1 MNTVLM
7 TKNDMA
13 QLMEHDLKSIN
24 DFLLAG
30 EADLSAYNPTVTR
43 ILIQRAETAF
53 RTAYIGSESFD
64 FTLAEKTAVNDD
76 LKSYHKRFTAL
87 SNLYFWNEE
96 G

>member
-1 MNTVLM
+1 MNTIQM

-30 EADLSAYNPTVTR
+30 ESDLSTYNPTIAYFLT
-43 ILIQRAETAF
+43 QRAETAF
-53 RTAYIGSESFD
+53 RTAYIGNDSFD

-76 LKSYHKRFTAL
+76 LKSYHERAIAL
-87 SNLYFWNEE
+87 SIAYFCQEK
-96 G
+96 